1 MLGRWRGSA
10 SFRCSLLV
18 WALLERQRLDAQM
31 PRGPAPYSLFKPE
44 TGRFHFLPLAP
55 GFFLDLFLSRLI
67 IAIISYA

>member
-10 SFRCSLLV
+10 SFHCSLLV
-18 WALLERQRLDAQM
+18 WALLEHQRLM

-44 TGRFHFLPLAP
+44 TVRFHFLALAR